1 MAQDWTVHH
10 RRNVRERMS
19 VEAVEIPE
27 VVAGAEAGVGAAAG
41 IVEAVAA
48 EGGNAARAVDEGRN
62 RPRDAGVV
70 AVVAVGADRET
81 DIDDLVSYIHLHWTH
96 CEMLW

>member
-1 MAQDWTVHH
+1 
-10 RRNVRERMS
+10 MS

-62 RPRDAGVV
+62 RPRDAAGVV